1 MIPPIAIMRAFN
13 TRGNDPYSLVPPV
26 PNVVGG
32 ETNAIVP
39 DWDNPNGRVPVDP
52 STLTG
57 TTLGILIAGQSLATN
72 CVNGTYTPTNTGHVL
87 NFSMTNGQLYQSKDP
102 LLGCTG
108 YHPNL
113 PGNPWPTGHWANRLG
128 DRLVNAGTCANVWFG
143 TMGVGGSNIL
153 DWQDPSLG
161 GGGNN
166 HRFGVMARRLAARGL
181 TPNALIFEQG
191 TSNNNGTTQ
200 AQYFA
205 AGSSMIGTIRGLWPT
220 MPMFI
225 CQESMAG
232 GATSA
237 PVRAG
242 QLQLVDHSNGVWL
255 GADTDSLNST
265 FRQSDN
271 LHWNN
276 ATGSDGVAALHQA
289 SLHAYGAPF

>member
-1 MIPPIAIMRAFN
+1 MFFSGLMPKVPAPP
-13 TRGNDPYSLVPPV
+13 TSDPYSLTPPV

-32 ETNAIVP
+32 ATCATFP
-39 DWDNPNGRVPVDP
+39 DWDNPNGRVEVDP
-52 STLTG
+52 ATLTG
-57 TTLGILIAGQSLATN
+57 KTLGLIWAGQSLATS
-72 CVNGTYTPTNTGHVL
+72 CVNGTYTPTHVGRVL

-113 PGNPWPTGHWANRLG
+113 PGNPWPTGHPANRLG
-128 DRLVNAGTCANVWFG
+128 DRMINAGTCDNIWFG

-166 HRFGVMARRLAARGL
+166 HRFGVMARRLAARNLRPDG
-181 TPNALIFEQG
+181 LIFQQG

-220 MPMFI
+220 MPIFM
-225 CQESMAG
+225 CLESMAG
-232 GATSA
+232 NGMTSSA
-237 PVRAG
+237 VRAA
-242 QLQLVDHSNGVWL
+242 QAQLVDHSNGVWL
-255 GADTDSLNST
+255 GADTDSLDSSY
-265 FRQSDN
+265 RQMDL

-276 ATGSDGVAALHQA
+276 ATGSDAVAALHQA
-289 SLHAYGAPF
+289 ALHAYGF